1 MLASQSAVALTG
13 SGVATEADVRTDARL
28 AGAGL
33 LVALG
38 SIVVLYGGSAAV
50 AGTRPDNA
58 ATASAVI
65 EFFAHPTLAIV
76 FSQAVFS
83 VFGLT
88 FFAFAFRPYLRA
100 RAASAV
106 TERIVDFGTG
116 VLIIEMAVFIVVL
129 GLQLALV
136 RLSVLG
142 DPSVFGVF
150 LAWNWIDNGIM
161 LWLEVAWVA
170 ALSFGALRSGGLPR
184 WLAVLGLIIAALL
197 ATLAAPALLLGIR
210 SASTLAR
217 TRRSWSGCC

>member
-13 SGVATEADVRTDARL
+13 SRVATEADVRTDARL

-38 SIVVLYGGSAAV
+38 SIVVLYGGSSVV

-58 ATASAVI
+58 AIASAVI

-88 FFAFAFRPYLRA
+88 FFALAFRRYLRA
-100 RAASAV
+100 RTPSAV
-106 TERIVDFGTG
+106 TAQIIDFGTG
-116 VLIIEMAVFIVVL
+116 VLVSETAV
-129 GLQLALV
+129 
-136 RLSVLG
+136 
-142 DPSVFGVF
+142 
-150 LAWNWIDNGIM
+150 
-161 LWLEVAWVA
+161 
-170 ALSFGALRSGGLPR
+170 LSFGALRSGGLPR

-197 ATLAAPALLLGIR
+197 ATLAAPALLLGYRLGINLG
-210 SASTLAR
+210 AYAPFMVWMLLTGVYLAR
-217 TRRSWSGCC
+217 GGARPTPSST